1 MAVNVFFLRVS
12 GSQQHLESQFD
23 EVWNH
28 YSKPDNLM
36 RDSIKVIEY
45 KESGVKLSEEERL
58 GITELKHLV
67 DTVGVNCI
75 YVSELSRVARTEK
88 VLWSFVEYL
97 QQNKIQLKC
106 KNPEFCLLNEDRTAI
121 PFNSR
126 LMVSTFGTLA
136 TQEAIEKKARFAR
149 GKERLATEGRYNGGN
164 IPFGYRIDRNDDNR
178 IVIDDDEAAVV
189 REIYDMYERGY
200 SQPKI
205 AKELSQ
211 RGYEGRSVR
220 KTKLITI
227 SLVHQ
232 ILTNILLTGA
242 EHLNKGSSYQRQ
254 YPQII
259 SSEQF
264 ERCRKIAEQNNKC
277 LPKSS
282 SYIHYGS
289 GIIKCAECGRNFVS
303 SGYKNYYHCR
313 DAWNTYREFETKKS
327 GESAICSNRLCI
339 NCNVIDSLLWELAG
353 DYESTFIFND
363 ATTKLNEYEQERLV
377 VQQKIAA
384 IPAQLS
390 LIKDK
395 RERNGSVYVDGSISS
410 KKYKENN
417 AAFEREERNLHS
429 QETKYKEQL
438 TKIDADIDNLKQS
451 INAIINPKTGE
462 EIELMAE
469 NLINIRE
476 TIAAITDDK
485 ERKKII
491 QRQIK
496 KVVIEPVT
504 ITYKFKKYPNGKEV
518 KAKKISIESRYHSN
532 RVIYYLPNTG
542 KGGIYLTL
550 GSDGEFKQFHPTQY
564 LIRRVDK
571 SRVARNERIKKEKQ
585 DAKNKILADL
595 TALGYYPMKSIMQD
609 THLCYSTL
617 YKAIQAGKLKAK
629 KVERTWYAKGKD
641 IDKFIEKYNPQP
653 QPKNSEKNLSPE
665 EKLLKAALSM

>member
-12 GSQQHLESQFD
+12 SSQQHLESQFD

-28 YSKPDNLM
+28 YSKPDKLT

-58 GITELKHLV
+58 GIIELKHLV

-75 YVSELSRVARTEK
+75 YVSELSRIARTET
-88 VLWSFVEYL
+88 VLWSFVGYL

-149 GKERLATEGRYNGGN
+149 GKAKLAKEGKYNGGN
-164 IPFGYRIDRNDDNR
+164 IPFGYKIDRENDNK
-178 IVIDDDEAAVV
+178 IIIDDEEATIV
-189 REIYDMYERGY
+189 REIFNLYERGL

-211 RGYEGRSVR
+211 RGVEGRSVR
-220 KTKLITI
+220 KTTLFTI

-232 ILTNILLTGA
+232 VLTNKFLTG
-242 EHLNKGSSYQRQ
+242 EKHLNKGSSYERQ

-259 SSEQF
+259 TEEQF
-264 ERCRKIAEQNNKC
+264 YRCREIARSNNKA

-282 SYIHYGS
+282 SYIHYGT

-313 DAWNTYREFETKKS
+313 DAYNPYREFETKKR
-327 GESAICSNRLCI
+327 GESAICKNKLCI
-339 NCNVIDSLLWELAG
+339 NCNVMDSLLWELGG
-353 DYESTFIFND
+353 DYESTFIITQ
-363 ATTKLNEYEQERLV
+363 AKEKLQEYEQEKAVL
-377 VQQKIAA
+377 QLKMSA
-384 IPAQLS
+384 IPAQIAVIDGKIERNSQAYIDGYLS
-390 LIKDK
+390 EKKFKENTSSYK
-395 RERNGSVYVDGSISS
+395 REIN
-410 KKYKENN
+410 
-417 AAFEREERNLHS
+417 NLHK
-429 QETKYKEQL
+429 QENEYRKRIAD
-438 TKIDADIDNLKQS
+438 IDADIDTIQKS
-451 INAIINPKTGE
+451 INAVINPRTDE
-462 EIELMAE
+462 EVGILADT
-469 NLINIRE
+469 LISIRE
-476 TIAAITDDK
+476 HIAAITDDK

-595 TALGYYPMKSIMQD
+595 EAKGYYPMEFIMQD

-617 YKAIQAGKLKAK
+617 YNAIQAGKLKAK

-641 IDKFIEKYNPQP
+641 IDKYIETYHP
-653 QPKNSEKNLSPE
+653 QPKPKKNEMNLSPE